1 MNAILIRH
9 TRIVVPPG
17 WCYGHADVPLA
28 ESFPEEAAEVRAQ
41 LPWPPQLVLTSPAL
55 RCRKLAEQ
63 LAGTA
68 PVREDVRLRE
78 LHMGGWEG
86 RAWESFRGPESEAW
100 ALDPWNLRPPG
111 GESARE
117 FWARVALVREE
128 LVATDRA
135 RVAIVTHA
143 GVIRAW
149 RGIAEQRS
157 FETMLREPVAFGS
170 IHQAG

>member
-1 MNAILIRH
+1 M
-9 TRIVVPPG
+9 VPPG

-28 ESFPEEAAEVRAQ
+28 ESFPGEAAEVRAH
-41 LPWPPQLVLTSPAL
+41 LPWSPRLVLTSPAL

-68 PVREDVRLRE
+68 PIREDVRLRE
-78 LHMGGWEG
+78 LHMGEWEG

-117 FWARVALVREE
+117 FWSRVALVREE
-128 LVATDRA
+128 LAAANVS
-135 RVAIVTHA
+135 RVVIVTHA

-149 RGIAEQRS
+149 RGMAEQCP
-157 FETMLREPVAFGS
+157 FEAMLREPVAFGS
-170 IHQAG
+170 MHPAE

>member
-28 ESFPEEAAEVRAQ
+28 ESFPGEAAEVRAH
-41 LPWPPQLVLTSPAL
+41 LPWSPQLVLTSPAL
-55 RCRKLAEQ
+55 RCRKLAEWI
-63 LAGTA
+63 AGTA
-68 PVREDVRLRE
+68 PVREEVRLRE
-78 LHMGGWEG
+78 LHMGEWEG

-117 FWARVALVREE
+117 FWARIAAVREE
-128 LVATDRA
+128 ILNENAEG
-135 RVAIVTHA
+135 VAIVTHA

-149 RGIAEQRS
+149 RGLGEERSLAE
-157 FETMLREPVAFGS
+157 MMREPVGFGS
-170 IHQAG
+170 VWPVR